1 MVAFDQ
7 KRLADICRRNDL
19 TRLRLFG
26 STSRGEERPE
36 SDIDLIVDFG
46 APKGFFELI
55 RLEDELQAVFDRQV
69 DLVTEP
75 GLSPDLRRSI
85 LASAYVIFDSAA

>member
-1 MVAFDQ
+1 V
-7 KRLADICRRNDL
+7 

-36 SDIDLIVDFG
+36 SDIDLVVDFN
-46 APKGFFELI
+46 APKGFLELI
-55 RLEDELQAVFDRQV
+55 RLEDELQAVFDRPV

-75 GLSPDLRRSI
+75 GLSPYLRRSI
-85 LASAYVIFDSAA
+85 LSSASVIFDAAA

>member
-1 MVAFDQ
+1 MVQFDRT
-7 KRLADICRRNDL
+7 RLADICRRNQV

-26 STSRGEERPE
+26 SASRGEERPE

-46 APKGFFELI
+46 APKGFFELL
-55 RLEDELQAVFDRQV
+55 RLEQELEALFGRSV

-75 GLSPDLRRSI
+75 GLSPFLKEPI
-85 LASAYVIFDSAA
+85 LSSASVLFDAAA

>member
-1 MVAFDQ
+1 MVTFDQ
-7 KRLADICRRNDL
+7 KRLAEICRRNDV

-26 STSRGEERPE
+26 STARGVERPD

-46 APKGFFELI
+46 APKGLFELI
-55 RLEDELQAVFDRQV
+55 RLEDELQAVFDRPV

-75 GLSPDLRRSI
+75 GLSPYLRRSI
-85 LASAYVIFDSAA
+85 LSSASVIFDAAA

>member
-7 KRLADICRRNDL
+7 KRLADICRRNDV

-75 GLSPDLRRSI
+75 GLSPHLRRSI

>member
-1 MVAFDQ
+1 MIPFDQ
-7 KRLADICRRNDL
+7 RRLAEICRRNDV
-19 TRLRLFG
+19 TRLRVFG
-26 STSRGEERPE
+26 SSSRGEEGPD

-55 RLEDELQAVFDRQV
+55 RLEDELRAFFDRPV

-75 GLSPDLRRSI
+75 GLSPYLRRSI
-85 LASAYVIFDSAA
+85 LSSASVIFDAAA